1 MMTKR
6 FGSCKKKGSC
16 ASVRHKVLLL
26 LRYVMF
32 SARRQFAEYVSSVP
46 ATFKGAGNRATGMSN
61 GAKTES
67 GVFLSIIVI
76 NFLFAFSCQYF
87 AWAQAPMA
95 SAPEIF
101 RQFSEHVVK
110 IEVVET
116 GSAAR
121 ASIGTGFFASA
132 AGHIVT
138 NYHVISKLIHSP
150 ERYRIVVI
158 NAAAQTV
165 QANVLAV
172 DVIYDLAI
180 LRSDLQAKGFLQFEP
195 MEIQQGTRLYSLGHP
210 KDLGLTI
217 VEGTYNGLLQHTLYP
232 KVHFTGSLN
241 PGMSGGPTLTHAG
254 RVAGIN
260 VATEG
265 EQISYLVPA
274 KRAQTLLK
282 KTRDTSSRPAG
293 SFLTEVGRQIHAYQA
308 NYLAG
313 MFAEPKP
320 SVLLGPYEL
329 PSKPAPFFRCWADAF
344 RRKETPY
351 VAVTHD
357 CSTDD
362 YLFVS
367 TQQSSGI
374 VRFFHQLL
382 STEELDPLR
391 FYALYAAHL
400 QAGKAGMAGN
410 EEEVT
415 AFRCHTR
422 NVKNRTGKV
431 RAALCAR
438 QYVKLPGLYDA
449 VLKSATIGSRN
460 VGLVSTLNLSGVDY
474 ANVEALSRRYLEN
487 IRWRR

>member
-1 MMTKR
+1 MKTALSAHFLMRAASSGLPVSKCRMNRACRASRGWRAQLIVKR
-6 FGSCKKKGSC
+6 RVFSALSC
-16 ASVRHKVLLL
+16 ALI
-26 LRYVMF
+26 
-32 SARRQFAEYVSSVP
+32 FALCGYELGRGQTP
-46 ATFKGAGNRATGMSN
+46 AAT
-61 GAKTES
+61 
-67 GVFLSIIVI
+67 
-76 NFLFAFSCQYF
+76 
-87 AWAQAPMA
+87 
-95 SAPEIF
+95 APEIF
-101 RQFSEHVVK
+101 QQFSERVVK

-121 ASIGTGFFASA
+121 AAIGTGFFASA

-150 ERYRIVVI
+150 ERYRIEVI
-158 NAAAQTV
+158 DAAGRTAT
-165 QANVLAV
+165 ATVLAV

-180 LRSDLQAKGFLQFEP
+180 LGGALQTKGFLRFEP
-195 MEIQQGTRLYSLGHP
+195 GPIQQGTRLFSLGHP

-241 PGMSGGPTLTHAG
+241 PGMSGGPTLTQAG

-274 KRAQTLLK
+274 KRALILLE
-282 KTRDTSSRPAG
+282 KTRATKSRPSG
-293 SFLTEVGRQIHAYQA
+293 SFLAEVGRQIHAYQA
-308 NYLAG
+308 DYLAG
-313 MFAEPKP
+313 MFATATT
-320 SVLLGPYEL
+320 SVSLGPYEL

-344 RRKETPY
+344 RRKELPY

-374 VRFFHQLL
+374 VRFFHQFL
-382 STEELDPLR
+382 STDELDPVR
-391 FYALYAAHL
+391 FYSLYSAHL

-415 AFRCHTR
+415 SFRCHTR
-422 NVKNRTGKV
+422 NVKNQTGKL

-449 VLKSATIGSRN
+449 VLKAATIGSRN
-460 VGLVSTLNLSGVDY
+460 AGLVSTLSLSGVDY
-474 ANVEALSRRYLEN
+474 DNIETLSRRYLEN